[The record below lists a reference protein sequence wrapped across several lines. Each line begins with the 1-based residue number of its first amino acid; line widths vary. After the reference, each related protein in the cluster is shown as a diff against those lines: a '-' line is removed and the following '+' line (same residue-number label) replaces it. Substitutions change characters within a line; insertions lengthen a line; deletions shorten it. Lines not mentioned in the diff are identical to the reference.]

1 MKTIPN
7 QNQAITAQPP
17 ATPSGHAIP
26 TPRAIAFAIVL
37 GIGLVAVI
45 GFAGGDMLHNAA
57 HDLRHASGFPCH

>member
-1 MKTIPN
+1 MTTKHI
-7 QNQAITAQPP
+7 QVHA
-17 ATPSGHAIP
+17 ATKDNTVFAGLDRETMALM
-26 TPRAIAFAIVL
+26 AAIVL